1 MSKKVMV
8 TGGAGFIG
16 SHLVERLANEGCR
29 VCVLDNLS
37 TGRRSNI
44 AHLAQ
49 TVVFEQGDIRDRET
63 VARLMQGCD
72 MVFHQAAEVSV
83 PRTVEDPLT
92 SAEINDLG
100 TLNILEAARRAEVRR
115 VVLASSC
122 AVYGDDP
129 RLPKDEG
136 LPIRPRSPY
145 ALQKRFNEMQAG
157 LYHSLYGLETVC
169 LRYFNVYGPRQDPS
183 SPYSGVISIFMTKAL
198 QHAAPIIYGDGGQS
212 RDFVFVRDV
221 VSANLLAAQVSDA
234 AGKVI
239 NIGTGR
245 HVSINDL
252 WRMIAA
258 MGKTVSTPVYQ
269 APRPGD
275 IRESLADI
283 QRAVSLLGYT
293 PRRSFEAGLQET
305 FDWYR
310 RKAAGHPQAGTV

>member
-1 MSKKVMV
+1 MV

-16 SHLVERLANEGCR
+16 SHLVGQLANEGCR

-37 TGRRSNI
+37 TGRRGNI

-100 TLNILEAARRAEVRR
+100 TLNILEAARRAGVRR

-221 VSANLLAAQVSDA
+221 VSANLLAAQVPDA

-258 MGKTVSTPVYQ
+258 MAKTAATPVYQ

-275 IRESLADI
+275 IRESLGDI
-283 QRAVSLLGYT
+283 QRAASLLGYT
-293 PRRSFEAGLQET
+293 PRWSFEEGLQET

-310 RKAAGHPQAGTV
+310 RTAAGHPQASTG